1 MPLNLSEIYPQI
13 KEMVEASKQVETYL
27 ISRREK
33 AEQLFKEHASDLAF
47 LKARV
52 EAIPEKS
59 TLRCALPMKESFN
72 QGYAEPKNESQP
84 VVLAADGSQ
93 ITTSHHDPIE
103 FGVVNIGV
111 FRIQSG
117 SGLVPE
123 TLTMT
128 HLIYPHPVRLPWP
141 RITEERVALERD
153 LRERQILAELA
164 SQEELPVV
172 TLTDGVL
179 ELFHEPQN
187 EPGFRQKFSDY
198 LDSLERLASLNS
210 ITAGYVDRPLANLVV
225 RLLELAELTDEEL
238 GKTPQLH
245 PLEGIT
251 DAFLFQ
257 SLLRPGERSAI
268 FGLRSRSAKQFEEHN
283 AQLALRFFYL
293 NVGFPEKPSLARVE
307 IPEWVAGQPET
318 VDLLHGSLL
327 EQCRKMGANP
337 FPYALHRAHE
347 IAVVRF
353 EEKRQ
358 IESRIMA
365 EFTGKGLPI
374 GAYSNKQANKDA
386 HLR

>member
-13 KEMVEASKQVETYL
+13 REMVEASKQVEVYL

-33 AEQLFKEHASDLAF
+33 AEQLFREYSSDLAF
-47 LKARV
+47 LKTRV

-59 TLRCALPMKESFN
+59 NLRCALPMTESFDH
-72 QGYAEPKNESQP
+72 GYAEPEIETQP
-84 VVLAADGSQ
+84 VILAADGSQ
-93 ITTSHHDPIE
+93 IVTSHHDPVE
-103 FGVVNIGV
+103 FGVVNIGI

-123 TLTMT
+123 TMTVT

-141 RITEERVALERD
+141 RITEERIALERD
-153 LRERQILAELA
+153 LKERQILADLA

-187 EPGFRQKFSDY
+187 EPGFRQKFQAY
-198 LDSLERLASLNS
+198 LDSLERLASQNS
-210 ITAGYVDRPLANLVV
+210 VTAGYVDRPLANLVV

-238 GKTPQLH
+238 GKVPQSH

-257 SLLRPGERSAI
+257 KLLQPGERSAI
-268 FGLRSRSAKQFEEHN
+268 FGLRSRSAKKFEEHN

-293 NVGFPEKPSLARVE
+293 NVGFPDKPSLARVE
-307 IPEWVAGQPET
+307 IPEWVVSQPDK
-318 VDLLHGSLL
+318 VDLLHGSLM

-337 FPYALHRAHE
+337 FPYALHRSHE
-347 IAVVRF
+347 IAVVRY

-358 IESRIMA
+358 IENRIVA
-365 EFTGKGLPI
+365 EFAGRGLPI
-374 GAYSNKQANKDA
+374 GTYSHKQANKDA